1 MRLRAS
7 SLDAL
12 REREFRLLFTGQ
24 IVSLLGDQMVTIALA
39 FAVLDLTG
47 SVSDLGWVIAAKTA
61 PLVAFLLVGG
71 VFADRL
77 PRRAVM
83 LTADLVRLGSQGA
96 VAVLLLTHS
105 ARIWQIA
112 VLQAVAGSASA
123 FFNPAS
129 TGLTPLTVSA
139 ERLQQANTL
148 RGISMASAGIVG
160 PAIGGALVAGVG
172 PGWAIAVDAASF
184 GVSAFFLSLLRLPV
198 HVPLPPQSFLRD
210 LREGWR
216 EFSSRTWVW
225 VIVVAASI
233 GNMMSGWF
241 IVLGAAIAKSDLGGA
256 GAWAL
261 ILSSLAAG
269 SLIGG
274 LVALHVRPRRPLY
287 FGSVLLFP
295 IAGPMVL
302 LALGAPALAIAGAA
316 LVAGLGNM
324 VFNSLWETALQQH
337 VPPAA
342 LSRVAAYDWFGSL
355 ACQPLGFVLVGP
367 VSNAIGRP
375 DALWIAAGGVT
386 LMTLLAVGTRSVR
399 ELEAV
404 YRS

>member
-47 SVSDLGWVIAAKTA
+47 SVSALGWGGAA
-61 PLVAFLLVGG
+61 V
-71 VFADRL
+71 
-77 PRRAVM
+77 
-83 LTADLVRLGSQGA
+83 
-96 VAVLLLTHS
+96 
-105 ARIWQIA
+105 
-112 VLQAVAGSASA
+112 
-123 FFNPAS
+123 
-129 TGLTPLTVSA
+129 
-139 ERLQQANTL
+139 
-148 RGISMASAGIVG
+148 
-160 PAIGGALVAGVG
+160 GGALVAGVG
-172 PGWAIAVDAASF
+172 RGWAIAVDAASL

-287 FGSVLLFP
+287 
-295 IAGPMVL
+295 
-302 LALGAPALAIAGAA
+302 
-316 LVAGLGNM
+316 
-324 VFNSLWETALQQH
+324 
-337 VPPAA
+337 
-342 LSRVAAYDWFGSL
+342 
-355 ACQPLGFVLVGP
+355 
-367 VSNAIGRP
+367 
-375 DALWIAAGGVT
+375 
-386 LMTLLAVGTRSVR
+386 
-399 ELEAV
+399 
-404 YRS
+404 

>member
-1 MRLRAS
+1 M
-7 SLDAL
+7 
-12 REREFRLLFTGQ
+12 
-24 IVSLLGDQMVTIALA
+24 
-39 FAVLDLTG
+39 
-47 SVSDLGWVIAAKTA
+47 
-61 PLVAFLLVGG
+61 
-71 VFADRL
+71 
-77 PRRAVM
+77 
-83 LTADLVRLGSQGA
+83 
-96 VAVLLLTHS
+96 
-105 ARIWQIA
+105 
-112 VLQAVAGSASA
+112 
-123 FFNPAS
+123 
-129 TGLTPLTVSA
+129 TPLTVSA
-139 ERLQQANTL
+139 ERLQQANAL

-198 HVPLPPQSFLRD
+198 HVRLPPQSFLRD

-225 VIVVAASI
+225 VIVVAASL

-295 IAGPMVL
+295 LAGPMVL
-302 LALGAPALAIAGAA
+302 LALGAPALAVAGAA
-316 LVAGLGNM
+316 LLAGLGNM

-367 VSNAIGRP
+367 VSGAIGRSA
-375 DALWIAAGGVT
+375 ALWIAAGGVT